1 MEENKKIVYLGMIGD
16 IMHPGLINI
25 INEGAKYGDVVIGLF
40 TDKAIATHKRLPY
53 LTYEQ
58 RETVVRS
65 IHGVKNV
72 VPQDDWSYVPNL
84 VKYKPDYIIHGDD
97 WLEGPDKYIRDEVFK
112 VMEGLGGKVI
122 EIPYTKGITS
132 SGLAEELES
141 LGTTPQARLKSL
153 RRLITAKPIVRI
165 MESHCG
171 LTGLIIEHTKVEV
184 GNEVREFDGMW
195 ASSLTDSTS
204 KGKPDIEAVDLT
216 TRLHDLNDSLEVTTK
231 PVIYDGDTGGKTEHF
246 VFTVRTLERLGVSA
260 VIIEDKVGLKQNS
273 LFGTDAVQ
281 TQDTIEGF
289 CSKIQAGK
297 EAQVTRD
304 FMIIARCESLIAGK
318 PVEDALERCHAYVAA
333 GADGIMIHSKNKDGQ
348 DIKEFCQRF
357 REVDNH
363 TPIVAVPTTYGQFT
377 EAELAEWGINIVIY
391 ANHMLRSAYPAMVK
405 CAERILE
412 TTRCQEASDEYCMP
426 IKQILNLIP
435 GTKKK

>member
-1 MEENKKIVYLGMIGD
+1 MAKTVYLGMIGD

-25 INEGAKYGDVVIGLF
+25 INEGAKYGDVMIGLF

-58 RETVVRS
+58 RKEV
-65 IHGVKNV
+65 IANIKGVSTI

-141 LGTTPQARLKSL
+141 LGTTPQARMKSL

-184 GNEVREFDGMW
+184 GNEIREFDGMW

-216 TRLHDLNDSLEVTTK
+216 TRLHDLSDSLEVTTK

-281 TQDTIEGF
+281 TQDSIEGF
-289 CSKIQAGK
+289 CAKIRAGK

-304 FMIIARCESLIAGK
+304 FMIISRCESLIAGK
-318 PVEDALERCHAYVAA
+318 PVDDALERCHAYVAA
-333 GADGIMIHSKNKDGQ
+333 GADGIMIHSKNKDGM

-377 EAELAEWGINIVIY
+377 EEELASWGINIVIY

-412 TTRCQEASDEYCMP
+412 TTRCQEASEEYCMP